1 MKFAFRGDAWEFGDA
16 SPRARVVGIVNV
28 TPDSFF
34 DGGRYAE
41 PARAI
46 DRALELVAEGAD
58 SIDVGAQSTRPGPAG
73 GGAPATQVGAEEE
86 WRRLEPVL
94 APLAER
100 LASRPAPS
108 SHIPISVDTYH
119 ASVARRALDA
129 GASIVNDVSGLTADP
144 GMARVVAEA
153 GAGLVVMH
161 ALGAPGGM
169 HAPRE
174 YDDVGEAIW
183 DFLAARVAE
192 AVAAG
197 VDPDSIALDPGI
209 GFSKRADQSVAA
221 LRALPRLT
229 GLGRPLYIGVSRKS
243 FLGQLTG
250 RPVEERLAA
259 GLGATIAAVAL
270 GARIVRTHDVA
281 ATRDALLAAEEVLY
295 PEPRAG
301 SRSEPET
308 SRA

>member
-1 MKFAFRGDAWEFGDA
+1 MKFLFRGGAWEFGD
-16 SPRARVVGIVNV
+16 SPPHARVVGILNV
-28 TPDSFF
+28 TPDSFY
-34 DGGRYAE
+34 DGGRYDDPASAI
-41 PARAI
+41 ARA
-46 DRALELVAEGAD
+46 LQLVAEGAD
-58 SIDVGAQSTRPGPAG
+58 SIDIGAQSTRPGLVSPI
-73 GGAPATQVGAEEE
+73 GAEEE
-86 WRRLEPVL
+86 WRRLAPVL
-94 APLAER
+94 APLADL
-100 LASRPAPS
+100 LAARPIPL
-108 SHIPISVDTYH
+108 PISVDTYH
-119 ASVARRALDA
+119 ASVARRAIEA

-144 GMARVVAEA
+144 GMARLVAET

-169 HAPRE
+169 HAARE
-174 YDDVGEAIW
+174 YGEVGRDVR
-183 DFLAARVAE
+183 DFLADRVAE

-197 VDPDSIALDPGI
+197 VEPDRIALDPGI
-209 GFSKRADQSVAA
+209 GFSKRADQSVEA
-221 LRALPRLT
+221 LRALPLLT
-229 GLGRPLYIGVSRKS
+229 GLGRPIYIGVSRKS

-281 ATRDALLAAEEVLY
+281 ATRDALRAAEAILH

-301 SRSEPET
+301 SKSEPET

>member
-1 MKFAFRGDAWEFGDA
+1 MKFVFRGGTWDFGGA
-16 SPRARVVGIVNV
+16 SPHARVVGIVNV

-34 DGGRYAE
+34 DGGRYAD

-46 DRALELVAEGAD
+46 DRALQLVAEGAD

-73 GGAPATQVGAEEE
+73 GASAPATQVGAEEE

-94 APLAER
+94 ALLAAR
-100 LASRPAPS
+100 LATRPNP
-108 SHIPISVDTYH
+108 IPISVDTYH

-144 GMARVVAEA
+144 GMTRVVAEA
-153 GAGLVVMH
+153 GAGLVIMH
-161 ALGAPGGM
+161 ALGAPGAM

-174 YDDVGEAIW
+174 YGDVGREVR
-183 DFLAARVAE
+183 DFLADRVAE

-197 VDPDSIALDPGI
+197 VEPERIALDPGI
-209 GFSKRADQSVAA
+209 GFSKRADQSVEA
-221 LRALPRLT
+221 LRALPLLT

-281 ATRDALLAAEEVLY
+281 ATRDALLAAEAVLH

-301 SRSEPET
+301 VESEPET